1 MAFNLIG
8 SDEPLVIREGADI
21 SIDIALEDENGPLDL
36 TGYSATM
43 RFGPD
48 YDTAAELTL
57 TVGSGLTINAAE
69 GIVTFELTN
78 AQTTAFTF
86 SQGRYDL
93 EIVDGSGKIDPVLYG
108 KVTIIQKVPN

>member
-8 SDEPLVIREGADI
+8 SDESLVIREGADI
-21 SIDIALEDENGPLDL
+21 KLDIALEDENGPLDL

-43 RFGPD
+43 RFGAD

-57 TVGSGLTINAAE
+57 TVGSGLTINASE
-69 GIVTFELTN
+69 GIITFELTN
-78 AQTTAFTF
+78 VQTAAFTF

>member
-21 SIDIALEDENGPLDL
+21 SIDIALEDENGALDL

-48 YDTAAELTL
+48 HDTTAELTL
-57 TVGSGLTINAAE
+57 TVGSGLTINESE
-69 GIVTFELTN
+69 GHYHLCPYQCSNSSVYL
-78 AQTTAFTF
+78 Q
-86 SQGRYDL
+86 QWPLR
-93 EIVDGSGKIDPVLYG
+93 SGDCRW
-108 KVTIIQKVPN
+108 QRQN